1 MRVFNIIKGNM
12 RKKKFTLRT
21 MTDIKVFLLFLL
33 NNIGYPIDHTSV
45 IGMVSENT
53 EEILID
59 YDECL
64 RELSDDGHL
73 LFDEY
78 NGEKYYMISDTG
90 RMIASELYDN
100 LDKEFR
106 ERSLRYA
113 AKYASLSKSGSSIDT
128 TVVELDGKRYKVTLS
143 AFDSRGEVMSTSIV
157 VNSREEAE
165 KIRKNFEARPD
176 GVYRG
181 VLFSVTGRMEFLS

>member
-1 MRVFNIIKGNM
+1 
-12 RKKKFTLRT
+12 

-33 NNIGYPIDHTSV
+33 DNIGYPIDHTSV

-78 NGEKYYMISDTG
+78 NGERYYMISDSG
-90 RMIASELYDN
+90 HMIASELYDN
-100 LDKEFR
+100 LDREFR
-106 ERSLRYA
+106 ERSLKYA
-113 AKYASLSKSGSSIDT
+113 AKYASLSKSGSSVST
-128 TVVELDGKRYKVTLS
+128 AVEELEGKRFRVTLTAS
-143 AFDSRGEVMSTSIV
+143 DARGEIMSTSIV

-165 KIRKNFEARPD
+165 KIKRNFEAKPD

>member
-1 MRVFNIIKGNM
+1 
-12 RKKKFTLRT
+12 

-64 RELSDDGHL
+64 RELADDGHL

-106 ERSLRYA
+106 ERSLKYA
-113 AKYASLSKSGSSIDT
+113 AKYASLSKSGSSVDT
-128 TVVELDGKRYKVTLS
+128 AVTELEGKRYRVTLS
-143 AFDSRGEVMSTSIV
+143 AFDDRGEIMSTSIV

-165 KIRKNFEARPD
+165 RIRKNFEARPD

>member
-1 MRVFNIIKGNM
+1 
-12 RKKKFTLRT
+12 

-90 RMIASELYDN
+90 RMIASELYDR

-113 AKYASLSKSGSSIDT
+113 AKYASLSKTGSSVST
-128 TVVELDGKRYKVTLS
+128 SVEELEGKRYKVTLS
-143 AFDSRGEVMSTSIV
+143 SNDSRGELMSLSIV
-157 VNSREEAE
+157 LNSYEEAE
-165 KIRKNFEARPD
+165 RIRKNFEAKPD

-181 VLFSVTGRMEFLS
+181 ILFSVTGRLEFLS

>member
-1 MRVFNIIKGNM
+1 
-12 RKKKFTLRT
+12 

-64 RELSDDGHL
+64 RELADDGHL

-78 NGEKYYMISDTG
+78 AGEKYYMISDTG
-90 RMIASELYDN
+90 RMIASELCDN
-100 LDKEFR
+100 IDREFR
-106 ERSLRYA
+106 ERSLKYA
-113 AKYASLSKSGSSIDT
+113 AKYASLSKNGSSIESSV
-128 TVVELDGKRYKVTLS
+128 TVLEDKRCKVTL
-143 AFDSRGEVMSTSIV
+143 AAYDSRGEIMSTSIV

-165 KIRKNFEARPD
+165 RIRKNFEAKPD

-181 VLFSVTGRMEFLS
+181 VLFSMTGRLEFLS